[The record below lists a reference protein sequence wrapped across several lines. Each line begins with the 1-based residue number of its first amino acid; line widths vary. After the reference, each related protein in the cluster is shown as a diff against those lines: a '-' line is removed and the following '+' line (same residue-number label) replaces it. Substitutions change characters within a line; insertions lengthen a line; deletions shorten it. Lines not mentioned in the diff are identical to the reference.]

1 MGTSHPTA
9 AEAEPEAMAWT
20 SASSRRDG
28 PTCPRSVAISRR
40 SAAPYGSPPGAEAPA
55 LTAAS
60 ADVLRAGLAA
70 RAAALHRAALAAGC
84 AGVPPQVIAG
94 DSRLTE
100 GTVRR
105 WIAADGGRR

>member
-1 MGTSHPTA
+1 VNEREQSPGRADVSAQRRDLMAERRAVRLAARRLA
-9 AEAEPEAMAWT
+9 AE
-20 SASSRRDG
+20 
-28 PTCPRSVAISRR
+28 V
-40 SAAPYGSPPGAEAPA
+40 PA

-70 RAAALHRAALAAGC
+70 RAATLHRAALAAWR

-94 DSRLTE
+94 DSWLTE